1 MNLRDYIKAVF
12 KSNLIN
18 IIHFFPQEL
27 KLSNTTLEAKIVEH
41 EKSLQSKNKEITNL
55 EEDNA
60 KLSKE
65 MASATKANGVSNG
78 VHNGDAKEANLS

>member
-1 MNLRDYIKAVF
+1 ML
-12 KSNLIN
+12 
-18 IIHFFPQEL
+18 QEL

-78 VHNGDAKEANLS
+78 VPNGDAKEANLS